1 MKKDF
6 RTAAAQFFHD
16 DEDPHAPDISGAAAA
31 AETVTEPKPNRADE
45 RKSQRVQ
52 LLVKPSL
59 YRRAQRIAKRRKLS
73 LNELTNRALEAY
85 LTEFEKEK
93 SK

>member
-16 DEDPHAPDISGAAAA
+16 DEDTHAPDISGAAAA
-31 AETVTEPKPNRADE
+31 DETEPKPNRAAE

-73 LNELTNRALEAY
+73 LNELVHRALDAY
-85 LTEFEKEK
+85 LTDIEKEK